1 MVRASRVIP
10 CLFLAA
16 IIPTLIAAGL
26 DARDVSY
33 VDELFQSIE
42 RQSLDARERV
52 ALRALR
58 NRIRHDDARSSTRGP
73 EQQQSQIDD
82 VMLCAAGLL
91 DERQF
96 LVATGRLKTT
106 RQQLRFELRQLRVE
120 ILRLEQITRDLQ
132 KQGTP

>member
-1 MVRASRVIP
+1 MVRASRVAP

-16 IIPTLIAAGL
+16 VIPTLIAAGL

-42 RQSLDARERV
+42 RQPLDARKRI

-58 NRIRHDDARSSTRGP
+58 NRFRHDDARSSMRGP

-96 LVATGRLKTT
+96 LEATGRKKTA
-106 RQQLRFELRQLRVE
+106 RQQLRFELRQLRIE
-120 ILRLEQITRDLQ
+120 ILRLEHITRDLQ
-132 KQGTP
+132 QQGTP

>member
-1 MVRASRVIP
+1 MVRASRVAP

-16 IIPTLIAAGL
+16 VIPTLIAAGL
-26 DARDVSY
+26 DARNISY

-42 RQSLDARERV
+42 RQPLDAQEWI

-58 NRIRHDDARSSTRGP
+58 NRIRHDAARSSMRGS
-73 EQQQSQIDD
+73 EQQQSQIDQ

-96 LVATGRLKTT
+96 LEATGSKKTP
-106 RQQLRFELRQLRVE
+106 RQQLRYELKQLRIE
-120 ILRLEQITRDLQ
+120 ILRLEHFTRHLQ
-132 KQGTP
+132 RQGTP